1 MNPIMTMGSS
11 AVDTEDATMGTVQ
24 VRQQRGTPC
33 TRVREEQ
40 VRPLYAATLAALG
53 PQPGTRL
60 LHVGCGTGTALGL
73 AAFTG
78 ADLAG
83 LDPSPD
89 LLSYARDRLPDADLR
104 AAEVTELPYDRG
116 CFDQV
121 MAFDAIQYARSP
133 AAAIAELARVTR
145 PGGVV
150 AIGLWHNWAGREA
163 SAFLSAVRG
172 RVPTP
177 PTDGPPVHDLYRL
190 REVMVEAGLDVF
202 ASAEVSHRHD
212 FASLDSAW
220 ESMTTSPN
228 VERAIEI
235 MGVEAAHEI
244 FIANFATMQRADGSI
259 QQEHLYQYALGRAT
273 S

>member
-1 MNPIMTMGSS
+1 
-11 AVDTEDATMGTVQ
+11 MGTAQ
-24 VRQQRGTPC
+24 VRQHHGTPYV
-33 TRVREEQ
+33 RVREEQ

-60 LHVGCGTGTALGL
+60 LHVGCGTGTALAL
-73 AAFTG
+73 SAFTG

-89 LLSYARDRLPDADLR
+89 LLSHARDRLPDADLR
-104 AAEVTELPYDRG
+104 AAEITELPYDRG

-121 MAFDAIQYARSP
+121 MAFDAVQYAAAP
-133 AAAIAELARVTR
+133 AAAVAELARVTR

-150 AIGLWHNWAGREA
+150 AVGLWHNWSGREA
-163 SAFLSAVRG
+163 STFLSAVRG

-202 ASAEVSHRHD
+202 ASAEVTHRHD
-212 FASLDSAW
+212 FTSLDAAW
-220 ESMTTSPN
+220 EAMMASPHIA
-228 VERAIEI
+228 RAIDV
-235 MGVEAAHEI
+235 MGMEAAHEI